1 MATESSIF
9 KKTLED
15 YLKQIE
21 EIDLKPLAT
30 RLGAGIE
37 GENLIVSLF
46 DKSYLISNNGII
58 GPTGNQ
64 APFDVCVI
72 LSKYILMCPPDFPRG
87 KGWVS
92 YRDFKDTGP
101 LTTYFPDN
109 VERPIA
115 MHFSGE
121 LDSLK
126 AASRALGGFPPA
138 SAPAYDLV
146 MQFNALPRIALLLLF
161 NDADAEFSAQCSV
174 LFQKI
179 ADQFLDPECMAM
191 LARILSVRLYK
202 IAQKDAPEPTLT
214 SI

>member
-9 KKTLED
+9 KKTLQD

-30 RLGAGIE
+30 ILGAVLE
-37 GENLIVSLF
+37 GENLIVPLF
-46 DKSYLISNNGII
+46 GKPYLISNNDII

-64 APFDVCVI
+64 APFDICVI
-72 LSKYILMCPPDFPRG
+72 LSKYILMCPTDFPRG

-92 YRDFKDTGP
+92 YRDFRDTGP

-115 MHFSGE
+115 MHFSGK
-121 LDSLK
+121 LDRLK
-126 AASRALGGFPPA
+126 AASRALGGVLP
-138 SAPAYDLV
+138 SNAPAYDLA

-161 NDADAEFSAQCSV
+161 NDADAEFPAQCSV
-174 LFQKI
+174 LFQKT

-191 LARILSVRLYK
+191 LARILSVKLYK
-202 IAQKDAPEPTLT
+202 IAQKNTPEPL
-214 SI
+214 

>member
-9 KKTLED
+9 KKTIKD

-30 RLGAGIE
+30 RLGAE
-37 GENLIVSLF
+37 LDDETLIVPLF
-46 DKSYLISNNGII
+46 DKPYRVFNNGII

-64 APFDVCVI
+64 ADVDVCVI
-72 LSKYILMCPPDFPRG
+72 LSKYILMCPTDFPRG

-92 YRDFKDTGP
+92 YRDFRDTGP
-101 LTTYFPDN
+101 LTVYFPDN

-115 MHFSGE
+115 THFSGK
-121 LDSLK
+121 LDLLK
-126 AASRALGGFPPA
+126 AASLALGGSPPS

-161 NDADAEFSAQCSV
+161 NDADDEFPAQCSV
-174 LFQKI
+174 LFQKT

-191 LARILSVRLYK
+191 LARILSVRLHK
-202 IAQKDAPEPTLT
+202 IDKTIT
-214 SI
+214 GG